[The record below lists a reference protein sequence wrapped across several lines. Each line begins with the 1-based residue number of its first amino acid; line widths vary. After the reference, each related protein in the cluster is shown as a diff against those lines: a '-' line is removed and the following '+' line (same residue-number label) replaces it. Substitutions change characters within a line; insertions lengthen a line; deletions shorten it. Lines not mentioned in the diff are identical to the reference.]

1 VTATAAAAGDP
12 GRLGY
17 QDAARIIT
25 AQYAGGID
33 LDRIAAYHQD
43 VAARLLN
50 DAQTVVG
57 RAYAREYDDTARSL
71 VADLRMDAAHATALL
86 AGQTVRL
93 PNGALTAEAASLPD
107 GSPHPDPRLAANGWH
122 VERGVFTRRRAEA
135 AADREAC

>member
-1 VTATAAAAGDP
+1 MTATAAAAGDP

-33 LDRIAAYHQD
+33 LDRIAAHHQD

-50 DAQTVVG
+50 DAQTAAG
-57 RAYAREYDDTARSL
+57 RAYARQYDQTARSL
-71 VADLRMDAAHATALL
+71 VADLRTDAAHARALL
-86 AGQTVRL
+86 AGRTVRL

-107 GSPHPDPRLAANGWH
+107 GCPHPDPRLAANGWH
-122 VERGVFTRRRAEA
+122 VQRGVFTRRRAETTA
-135 AADREAC
+135 GREAC